1 MFESKKFSLPDKVA
15 YKKNLKKK
23 SQFWTDLKEF
33 MDEKDVVCEEVIVN
47 GFKYHKGDLVVIKV
61 LDGGDKLKVGI
72 IKTILLKGSDIYFVN
87 SQYVAKK
94 DFLGYFESSEIDTEI
109 VFSKSSSLADDKPLI
124 MRGTLAK
131 FVFVLHH
138 HISFD
143 YIGNL

>member
-23 SQFWTDLKEF
+23 SQFWEDLKEF

-72 IKTILLKGSDIYFVN
+72 IKTILIKGSDIYFVN

-143 YIGNL
+143 YI

>member
-143 YIGNL
+143 YI

>member
-87 SQYVAKK
+87 SQYV
-94 DFLGYFESSEIDTEI
+94 G
-109 VFSKSSSLADDKPLI
+109 
-124 MRGTLAK
+124 
-131 FVFVLHH
+131 
-138 HISFD
+138 
-143 YIGNL
+143 

>member
-1 MFESKKFSLPDKVA
+1 MFESKKFSLPDKVS
-15 YKKNLKKK
+15 YKKDLKKK

-33 MDEKDVVCEEVIVN
+33 MDEKDAVCEEVIVN
-47 GFKYHKGDLVVIKV
+47 GFKYQKGDLVVIKV

-94 DFLGYFESSEIDTEI
+94 DFLGYFESSETDTEI
-109 VFSKSSSLADDKPLI
+109 IFSKSSSLADDKPLI

-143 YIGNL
+143 YI

>member
-33 MDEKDVVCEEVIVN
+33 MDEKDAVCEEVIVN

-143 YIGNL
+143 YI

>member
-23 SQFWTDLKEF
+23 SQFWEDLKEF

-143 YIGNL
+143 YI